1 MSSIEYF
8 ILIQAFALTL
18 LIIAIIVFAHQYY
31 RYQKIKK
38 LYRADYAKTSY
49 LKSISRLLPLM
60 PGYKSKRYRNTE
72 GLIIDSGL
80 RISVEGFYLTKTVL
94 FIMGFAFFISIQTTN
109 TFMLYDGIINDL
121 NIEKTLIDIAVKSDT
136 EALKLENEIFSY
148 INTCLPWE
156 KVTLKELNNKQNSQ
170 MYVEYLEAQ
179 ISNKWTDLEENAGDT
194 AKRMYKKLIR
204 IRTIETDYTRYFTAI
219 LAAIILYFMP
229 NIIGNIKLKL
239 IEDKRDWEIL
249 NYIYVF
255 SIFGRMPPFKIK
267 NVLSNILAVADI
279 YKLIINE
286 ALNNIKSGKGEAAF
300 DSLLQRVENQE
311 LYELLEAMR
320 LSMNTG
326 LLNMVD
332 NIDEMALNQLKWLE
346 IKSIKRRK
354 SKQVIAMVPVVLVM
368 LMAVVYFSYSLST
381 LSNPMNFIK

>member
-1 MSSIEYF
+1 MLYF
-8 ILIQAFALTL
+8 ILTQAFAIAL
-18 LIIAIIVFAHQYY
+18 LIIAIIVFAQQYY
-31 RYQKIKK
+31 KYQKIKK
-38 LYRADYAKTSY
+38 LYRADYAKKSY
-49 LKSISRLLPLM
+49 LKSISRLLPFM
-60 PGYKSKRYRNTE
+60 PKYKSKRYANTE

-109 TFMLYDGIINDL
+109 TFILYDDIINDL
-121 NIEKTLIDIAVKSDT
+121 NIDKTLIDIAVKSDT
-136 EALKLENEIFSY
+136 EALRLENEIFTFL
-148 INTCLPWE
+148 NNCLPSE
-156 KVTLKELNNKQNSQ
+156 KVTLKELSSKQNSQ
-170 MYVEYLEAQ
+170 MYIEYLEAQ
-179 ISNKWTDLEENAGDT
+179 ISNKWTNLEENAGDT
-194 AKRMYKKLIR
+194 ARRMYKKLIR
-204 IRTIETDYTRYFTAI
+204 IRTIETDYARYFTA
-219 LAAIILYFMP
+219 LGLAIILYFMP

-255 SIFGRMPPFKIK
+255 SIFGRMPPFNIK
-267 NVLSNILAVADI
+267 NVLSNISTISDI
-279 YKLIINE
+279 YKPIISE

-300 DSLLQRVENQE
+300 DSLLNRVENQE

-354 SKQVIAMVPVVLVM
+354 SKQVIAMLPVVLVM
-368 LMAVVYFSYSLST
+368 LLAMVYFSYSLST
-381 LSNPMNFIK
+381 LSNPMNLIK

>member
-1 MSSIEYF
+1 MLYF
-8 ILIQAFALTL
+8 VLIQAFGLAL
-18 LIIAIIVFAHQYY
+18 LIIAIIVFAHQYC
-31 RYQKIKK
+31 RYQKIKR
-38 LYRADYAKTSY
+38 LYRADYARSSY

-60 PGYKSKRYRNTE
+60 PRYKSKRYRNTE
-72 GLIIDSGL
+72 ELIVDSGL
-80 RISVEGFYLTKTVL
+80 RISVEGFYLVKAAL
-94 FIMGFAFFISIQTTN
+94 FIIGLAFFISIQTTN
-109 TFMLYDGIINDL
+109 IFMLHDGIINDL
-121 NIEKTLIDIAVKSDT
+121 NIEKTLIDIAVKADA
-136 EALKLENEIFSY
+136 EGLKLENEIFSY
-148 INTCLPWE
+148 INSCLPRE
-156 KVTLKELNNKQNSQ
+156 KVTLKELANKNNSQ
-170 MYVEYLEAQ
+170 MYIEYLEAQ
-179 ISNKWTDLEENAGDT
+179 IGNKWTDLEVDAGVT

-229 NIIGNIKLKL
+229 NIIGNIKLML

-255 SIFGRMPPFKIK
+255 SIFGRMPPFNIK
-267 NVLSNILAVADI
+267 NVLSNILAISDI
-279 YKLIINE
+279 YRPIINE
-286 ALNNIKSGKGEAAF
+286 ALNSIKSGKGEASF

-320 LSMNTG
+320 LSMSTG

-354 SKQVIAMVPVVLVM
+354 SKQVIAMVPVVLIM
-368 LMAVVYFSYSLST
+368 FMAMVYFSYSLSA